1 MENRKLSFLRPR
13 VVKEDSLRGYNPR
26 MDFDIVIIGGG
37 LAGASLAAALAESG
51 LRLALIERKAPP
63 SPGADWDSRVYAL
76 TPASIA
82 FLDRIGAWRHLEAG
96 RVTPIYDMRVFGDD
110 GRSRLDFSAYESG
123 MLQLAATVESGRLQH
138 ALWQGLERQRN
149 LSLLCP
155 AAPSELRRAGNRVEI
170 GLEDGNVVTAKLAVG
185 ADGAESWARRA
196 AGIETQNGSY
206 AQLGVVANFACA
218 RPHRNIAYQWFRSHG
233 VLAYLPLPDRRVSMV
248 WSTREAHARE
258 LLALAPAAFCAR
270 VSEAGEEAL
279 GALEPLTP
287 PAAFPLSRMFADQM
301 AQGRFALVGDAAH
314 VVHPLAGQGVNLG
327 LGDAHSLADLLREA
341 PDPGDRL
348 LLRRYERARA
358 EDILALRWVTDGLFR
373 LFDADHR
380 IAARIRNIGLNV
392 TNSSPVIKT
401 LLARRAMG
409 IGGGIHHKEP
419 G

>member
-1 MENRKLSFLRPR
+1 
-13 VVKEDSLRGYNPR
+13 

-37 LAGASLAAALAESG
+37 LAGAGLAAALAQG
-51 LRLALIERKAPP
+51 GHRLAPIERKAPAA
-63 SPGADWDSRVYAL
+63 PGAEWDSRVYTL

-82 FLDRIGAWRHLEAG
+82 FLESIGAWSRIDAE

-123 MLQLAATVESGRLQH
+123 VLQLAATVESSRLH
-138 ALWQGLERQRN
+138 RALWQGFEGQRN

-155 AAPSELRRAGNRVEI
+155 GAPSELRRAGNRVDI

-196 AGIETQNGSY
+196 AGIEARNGSY

-218 RPHRNIAYQWFRSHG
+218 RAHRHIAYQWFRRDG
-233 VLAYLPLPDRRVSMV
+233 VLAYLPLPDRRVSIV

-270 VSEAGEEAL
+270 VSEAGGEAL

-287 PAAFPLSRMFADQM
+287 PAAFPLSRMFVDRM
-301 AQGRFALVGDAAH
+301 AQGRMALIGDAAH
-314 VVHPLAGQGVNLG
+314 VLHPLAGQGVNLG
-327 LGDAHSLADLLREA
+327 LGDAHSLADLLRGA
-341 PDPGDRL
+341 SDPGDRL
-348 LLRRYERARA
+348 LLRSYERARA
-358 EDILALRWVTDGLFR
+358 EDILALRCVTDGLFR
-373 LFDADHR
+373 MFCVEYR
-380 IAARIRNIGLNV
+380 MAARIRNFGLNL
-392 TNSSPVIKT
+392 TNSTTVVKT

-409 IGGGIHHKEP
+409 IGGGLHHGEP
-419 G
+419 S

>member
-1 MENRKLSFLRPR
+1 M

-26 MDFDIVIIGGG
+26 VDFDLAIIGGG
-37 LAGASLAAALAESG
+37 LAGASLAAALAESR
-51 LRLALIERKAPP
+51 LRLALIERKAPAALDP
-63 SPGADWDSRVYAL
+63 EWDSRVYAL

-82 FLDRIGAWRHLEAG
+82 FLDRIGAWRCLEAA
-96 RVTPIYDMRVFGDD
+96 RVTPIYAMRVFGDD
-110 GRSRLDFSAYESG
+110 GSSRLDFSAYESG
-123 MLQLAATVESGRLQH
+123 VLQLAATVESGRLHH

-155 AAPSELRRAGNRVEI
+155 AVPSELCRREDRVEI

-185 ADGAESWARRA
+185 ADGVDSWARRA
-196 AGIETQNGSY
+196 AGIEARAGSY
-206 AQLGVVANFACA
+206 AQLGIVGNFACA
-218 RPHRNIAYQWFRSHG
+218 RAHRHIAYQWFRRDG

-258 LLALAPAAFCAR
+258 LLALTPAALCAR

-287 PAAFPLSRMFADQM
+287 PAAFPLSRMFADRM
-301 AQGRFALVGDAAH
+301 AQGRVALIGDAAH

-327 LGDAHSLADLLREA
+327 LGDAHSLADLLRGA

-373 LFDADHR
+373 LFDANHR
-380 IAARIRNIGLNV
+380 VAARIRNFGLNL
-392 TNSSPVIKT
+392 TNSNPVIKT

-409 IGGGIHHKEP
+409 MGGGLHHKEP
-419 G
+419 S